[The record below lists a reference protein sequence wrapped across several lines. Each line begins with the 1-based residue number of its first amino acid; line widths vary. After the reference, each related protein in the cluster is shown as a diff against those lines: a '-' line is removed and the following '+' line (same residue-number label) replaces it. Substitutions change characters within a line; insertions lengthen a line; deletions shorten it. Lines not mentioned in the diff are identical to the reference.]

1 MYHTNVMRRY
11 VLGNVYSEDM
21 FINGMGFLVSI
32 LYTHNV
38 VGGVVNCT
46 GVIYGV
52 RTSLF
57 LKSQRMPS
65 RYVAYRCISV
75 SYTHLT
81 LPTSDL
87 V

>member
-1 MYHTNVMRRY
+1 MRRY
-11 VLGNVYSEDM
+11 VLGNAQSEDM

-38 VGGVVNCT
+38 VCEVVNCT

-57 LKSQRMPS
+57 LTSQRMPS
-65 RYVAYRCISV
+65 RYGCDCKAIQLMIFSV
-75 SYTHLT
+75 
-81 LPTSDL
+81 
-87 V
+87 